1 MFLNGINKDSSVNL
15 LLPIQANYKKGRIF
29 MKYIDKI
36 TEIFVS
42 IDDFYTQFSHEIKK
56 YQLSNKNKTR
66 NRKSSMSPSEVMTI
80 MVLFHLSNN
89 KHMKHFYLF
98 YVKQHLKAEF
108 PNTVSY
114 NRFVELMQSVLLPLT
129 FYMKSHRMGQCTGIS
144 FVDSTPLRVC
154 HNRRIPSNKVFRDF
168 AQRGKCS
175 MGWFFG
181 FKLHIIVNDKGE
193 LLNFA
198 ITQGNVDD
206 RQPLVAGKLLEDIWG
221 KLFGDR
227 GYLSKKLFETLFFDG
242 IHLITKIRNNMKNTL
257 MNINDKVLLRKRALI
272 ETINDELKNIC
283 QIEHSRHRCL
293 SNFFTNLI
301 SGLIAYSFLPKK
313 PAIKCEFVN
322 TKQIALF

>member
-1 MFLNGINKDSSVNL
+1 
-15 LLPIQANYKKGRIF
+15 
-29 MKYIDKI
+29 MKYIDQI

-42 IDDFYTQFSHEIKK
+42 IDDFYSQFSYEIKK
-56 YQLSNKNKTR
+56 YQLTSVKKQR
-66 NRKSSMSPSEVMTI
+66 SRDSLMSPAEVMTI

-89 KHMKHFYLF
+89 KNMKHFYLF
-98 YVKQHLKAEF
+98 YVKQHLMAEF
-108 PNTVSY
+108 PKTVSY
-114 NRFVELMQSVLLPLT
+114 NRFVELMQSVLLPLA
-129 FYMKSHRMGQCTGIS
+129 FYMKTRCLGDCSGIS

-168 AQRGKCS
+168 AQRGKSS

-206 RQPLVAGKLLEDIWG
+206 REPLVAGKLLQNIWG

-257 MNINDKVLLRKRALI
+257 MNINDKILLRKRALI

-283 QIEHSRHRCL
+283 QIEHSRHRSL
-293 SNFFTNLI
+293 TNFFTNLI
-301 SGLIAYSFLPKK
+301 SGLAAYSFLPKK
-313 PAIKCEFVN
+313 PAIKCEFIKTN
-322 TKQIALF
+322 QLALF